1 MTTSQE
7 PEQPAVESVTD
18 AEAVPEVELTRK
30 ERRALGKHPQ
40 HVHGQAP
47 TQGKG
52 ATLAPRRQ
60 YSNRRSG

>member
-1 MTTSQE
+1 MTTSHE
-7 PEQPAVESVTD
+7 PEQVADESVTD

-40 HVHGQAP
+40 QVHGQAP

-52 ATLAPRRQ
+52 ATLSPRRQ